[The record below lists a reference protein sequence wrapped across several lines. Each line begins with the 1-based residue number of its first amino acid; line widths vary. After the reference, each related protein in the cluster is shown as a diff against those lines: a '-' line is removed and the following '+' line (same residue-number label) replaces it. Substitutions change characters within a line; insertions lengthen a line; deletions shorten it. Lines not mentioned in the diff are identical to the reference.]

1 MQSFIGD
8 ATPPEEHEHEF
19 IPVYVTFDCASA
31 QEVILACCCGAVRII
46 PAREERS
53 QMSVIYAD
61 VIDFLERRL
70 QDLQTLMSSL
80 EKVIKMLKEEAPP

>member
-1 MQSFIGD
+1 
-8 ATPPEEHEHEF
+8 
-19 IPVYVTFDCASA
+19 
-31 QEVILACCCGAVRII
+31 
-46 PAREERS
+46 
-53 QMSVIYAD
+53 MSVIYAD

>member
-1 MQSFIGD
+1 MQSCIGD

-46 PAREERS
+46 PAREEHS
-53 QMSVIYAD
+53 
-61 VIDFLERRL
+61 
-70 QDLQTLMSSL
+70 
-80 EKVIKMLKEEAPP
+80 